1 MRSSNRRA
9 SACRSHGA
17 LGQSGCVSRRSLLRG
32 ALLGGAAVVA
42 PAAGA
47 GLGVPVAGDRLR
59 AAPLPQGA
67 SRTLTLVTNRAPS
80 DLDPHSAYDAG
91 SGVLLQGPFEGLIR
105 AKANTTDEFVP
116 VLAESWEASAD
127 ESVWTF
133 RLRDGV
139 TFQDGT
145 PLDAHAARASFER
158 LLTLG
163 LAPSTVLG
171 RFLTDPAQSHRSRPT
186 HTRLRPGATAAA
198 VRDGA
203 GLRLRHRDRQHGRV
217 AGPRS
222 RWRLGACVGADQQ

>member
-1 MRSSNRRA
+1 MGRLSSLRR
-9 SACRSHGA
+9 
-17 LGQSGCVSRRSLLRG
+17 
-32 ALLGGAAVVA
+32 
-42 PAAGA
+42 PGA
-47 GLGVPVAGDRLR
+47 GGQLR

-67 SRTLTLVTNRAPS
+67 SRDAHARDEPGAAV
-80 DLDPHSAYDAG
+80 DPHSAYDAG
-91 SGVLLQGPFEGLIR
+91 SGVLLQEPVGGSSGPR
-105 AKANTTDEFVP
+105 PTTDEFVP
-116 VLAESWEASAD
+116 VLAESWEANAD

-145 PLDAHAARASFER
+145 PLDALAARASFER

-171 RFLTDPAQSHRSRPT
+171 RFLEDPAQITAPD
-186 HTRLRPGATAAA
+186 RLTLVRPGATAAA